1 MIERSNLAKIFRQG
15 LRPQTPASRSM
26 FGGAKRRLIRGKQG
40 ASKLIQPRGLADQC
54 YATAAGSCGW
64 GQEARGVGAGSKII
78 QCKVEKPELPSMLL
92 PIL

>member
-54 YATAAGSCGW
+54 YATAAVSCGW